1 LLLRPSCLLVFSF
14 AATCYTML
22 TPWQFGRDA
31 HRKQQN
37 AALGASSNATPLQ
50 LDTVLTR
57 RRAGL
62 PRAVAAGD
70 GHRYLSA

>member
-1 LLLRPSCLLVFSF
+1 MGRWRLLLRPSWLLVFSF

-37 AALGASSNATPLQ
+37 AALGASSKATPLQ
-50 LDTVLTR
+50 LDTVLSPAPCRTP
-57 RRAGL
+57 ACSGS
-62 PRAVAAGD
+62 G
-70 GHRYLSA
+70 